1 MTHLSRSTGYN
12 ASLAMPLLD
21 SMKNALLAW
30 GAPTAIIAIA
40 VFASPSA
47 APAATIAPDSLQLL
61 VPAPAEALR
70 LAHYKTYPDELVV
83 DKVKN
88 LERVAREAN
97 PDAKTWSIYLTPQA
111 ATILV
116 KGWKGNLNT
125 PDTPM
130 PEATLG
136 KCLDWLCRH
145 VPDLQYGVVD
155 TKILIDV
162 KKQKGER
169 HNKPNAGDGN

>member
-1 MTHLSRSTGYN
+1 MKR
-12 ASLAMPLLD
+12 ALAGILVLLVCV
-21 SMKNALLAW
+21 AA
-30 GAPTAIIAIA
+30 A
-40 VFASPSA
+40 A
-47 APAATIAPDSLQLL
+47 APINPELLQLL

-83 DKVKN
+83 DKVEN

-97 PDAKTWSIYLTPQA
+97 PDAKSWSIYLTPQA
-111 ATILV
+111 ATILI

-125 PDTPM
+125 PDTPL

-145 VPDLQYGVVD
+145 VPELQYEVID

-162 KKQKGER
+162 KKQKGEM
-169 HNKPNAGDGN
+169 HNKTDAGNGSDGICRVIDASRSPSPDPGRSANP